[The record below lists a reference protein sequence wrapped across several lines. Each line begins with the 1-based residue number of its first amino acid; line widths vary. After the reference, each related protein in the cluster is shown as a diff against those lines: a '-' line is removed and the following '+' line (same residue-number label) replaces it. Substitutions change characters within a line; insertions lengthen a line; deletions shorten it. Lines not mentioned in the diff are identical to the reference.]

1 MSNIEVG
8 MVDRLDTTGSG
19 PTDGEIAF
27 ARAYVTPGPMAP
39 ELSALVADPQAM
51 TQREQA
57 QARLRARDWP
67 NLGQYRGANR
77 QLAGSP
83 VKAVFMGDSLTE
95 MWQLGDVELFTDG
108 VVCRGISGQTSAQM
122 VLRFMADVI
131 ALKPAAVH
139 LLAGGNDLAGN
150 TGPSEFGDYQNN
162 IRAMVTL
169 ALAHGIRVILGSLTP
184 AAGFSWRPG
193 IDPRPRI
200 AQINAWLQALARE
213 RGLVY
218 ADYHVVLADKD
229 GAMRPEFARDGLHP
243 TAVGYAQMRPVVM
256 DALRATLK

>member
-8 MVDRLDTTGSG
+8 MVDRLETTGCG

-39 ELSALVADPQAM
+39 ELLSLAADPQAM
-51 TQREQA
+51 AQREQA
-57 QARLRARDWP
+57 QARLRERDWP

-77 QLAGSP
+77 QLAGSS

-95 MWQLGDVELFTDG
+95 MWQLGDVQLFTDG
-108 VVCRGISGQTSAQM
+108 VVCRGISGQTSSQM
-122 VLRFMADVI
+122 VLRFMADVV
-131 ALKPAAVH
+131 ALKPAVVH
-139 LLAGGNDLAGN
+139 ILAGGNDLAGN
-150 TGPSEFGDYQNN
+150 TGPSEFSDFQNN

-169 ALAHGIRVILGSLTP
+169 ALAHGIRVVLGSLTP

-213 RGLVY
+213 RALVY
-218 ADYHVVLADKD
+218 ADYHTALTDKD
-229 GAMRPEFARDGLHP
+229 GSMRPDFARDGVHP
-243 TAVGYAQMRPVVM
+243 TAVGYAQMRPVLM
-256 DALRATLK
+256 DAMQAALK